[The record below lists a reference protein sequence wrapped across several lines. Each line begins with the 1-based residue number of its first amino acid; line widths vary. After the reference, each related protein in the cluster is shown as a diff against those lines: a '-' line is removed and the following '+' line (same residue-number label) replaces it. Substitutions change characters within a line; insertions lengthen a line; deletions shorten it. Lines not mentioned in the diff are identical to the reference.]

1 MASIKSRV
9 ATLEQASKAA
19 TRRPMAD
26 AELAVRVAHILNHPA
41 SSPVYGPLREFMKR
55 TLVNKVQPEV
65 DVHA

>member
-41 SSPVYGPLREFMKR
+41 SSPVYGPLREFLIRM
-55 TLVNKVQPEV
+55 LFNNDQPESEV
-65 DVHA
+65 PA